1 MSLFK
6 MKIHPQFIYFFWRKS
21 RFSRRLCHRFVKI
34 DLKIKS
40 TRCNFFFIEIY
51 FFLINDKTMQEVIFI
66 KHSCRMNRKLEL
78 VAEKFFWMSVAG
90 FYFPIRQSLESKPSR
105 IVIFLSRCFLF
116 SRDGYWELMSKH
128 LISLETRSYWQGDEW
143 LFIFFEEMRW
153 FLLETPEDKIYVPMT
168 VYTASC
174 KGKHSIR
181 SAIVLFMLPLL
192 NCGTIFPVLL
202 EISNI

>member
-1 MSLFK
+1 
-6 MKIHPQFIYFFWRKS
+6 
-21 RFSRRLCHRFVKI
+21 
-34 DLKIKS
+34 
-40 TRCNFFFIEIY
+40 
-51 FFLINDKTMQEVIFI
+51 MQEAIFI

-78 VAEKFFWMSVAG
+78 VAEKFFEWVWLG
-90 FYFPIRQSLESKPSR
+90 TIVLFGNHQSR

-116 SRDGYWELMSKH
+116 SRDVYWELPSKH

-143 LFIFFEEMRW
+143 LFIFFEEARS

-202 EISNI
+202 EISNL

>member
-1 MSLFK
+1 MENEQK
-6 MKIHPQFIYFFWRKS
+6 ARIGRWKI
-21 RFSRRLCHRFVKI
+21 
-34 DLKIKS
+34 
-40 TRCNFFFIEIY
+40 
-51 FFLINDKTMQEVIFI
+51 
-66 KHSCRMNRKLEL
+66 
-78 VAEKFFWMSVAG
+78 FWMSVAG

-192 NCGTIFPVLL
+192 NCETIFPVLL